1 MAFSVKDDLN
11 NKIIYSEINKSN
23 SSITIFYMYSTRKY
37 LEISKYTNLRL
48 QSAALRAM
56 DDDEGVGDGGER
68 YGTSG
73 RSACVCIKGRKHRH
87 KVRLSISTL

>member
-1 MAFSVKDDLN
+1 MN
-11 NKIIYSEINKSN
+11 YKIPVFEINSR
-23 SSITIFYMYSTRKY
+23 IEMFYMYSTGKY

-48 QSAALRAM
+48 RSAALRAM

-73 RSACVCIKGRKHRH
+73 RSPSPATDTRCCVRACV
-87 KVRLSISTL
+87 